1 LITQSGLLTVLIVAT
16 IAVLASI
23 LVAVWYLLSTVRRLA
38 ERVDGSLREV
48 EKLAEDV
55 RQTNAVFH
63 GIVAHAERSVA
74 NVEHVTEGVRNFRK
88 TLDAATG
95 VLNFAVVPVLG
106 NVAGVLAGSK
116 AAVSHLRGRISRKE
130 GRHHGE

>member
-1 LITQSGLLTVLIVAT
+1 MITQSSLLTVLIVAT

-23 LVAVWYLLSTVRRLA
+23 LVAVWYLLTTIRRLA
-38 ERVDGSLREV
+38 ERVDGSLRQV

-63 GIVAHAERSVA
+63 GIVAHAERSAA
-74 NVEHVTEGVRNFRK
+74 NFEHVTEGVRNLRR
-88 TLDAATG
+88 TLDAAVG

-106 NVAGVLAGSK
+106 NMAGVMAGSK
-116 AAVSHLRGRISRKE
+116 AALSHLSGRFLRKE
-130 GRHHGE
+130 GRHGK